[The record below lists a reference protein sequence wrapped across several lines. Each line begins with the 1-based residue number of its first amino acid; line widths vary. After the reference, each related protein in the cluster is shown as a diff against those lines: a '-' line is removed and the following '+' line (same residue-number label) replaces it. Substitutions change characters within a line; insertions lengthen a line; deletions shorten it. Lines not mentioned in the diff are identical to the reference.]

1 VKRGA
6 LAILQLQSEL
16 YQLALHTA
24 SRELAYQRVAEYH
37 GRFEELRLEHPVC
50 IQSLLSALGE
60 IVTQDGP
67 SDLSP
72 EDASQVLEG
81 QAGVLQQEFGMEVAG
96 GRLHSLPDVMGGA
109 LPRPRGLPRLLLA
122 LAGAFGGDGSLDAH
136 KACQAFAAFFAVPP
150 DSSDAELQVVLSLMK
165 RRFHPSQT
173 LLDGGALCKLTDLK
187 KLYTVFERC

>member
-1 VKRGA
+1 M
-6 LAILQLQSEL
+6 
-16 YQLALHTA
+16 
-24 SRELAYQRVAEYH
+24 
-37 GRFEELRLEHPVC
+37 
-50 IQSLLSALGE
+50 SLDRMCLP
-60 IVTQDGP
+60 QDGP

-136 KACQAFAAFFAVPP
+136 KACQV
-150 DSSDAELQVVLSLMK
+150 S
-165 RRFHPSQT
+165 
-173 LLDGGALCKLTDLK
+173 
-187 KLYTVFERC
+187 